1 MNDLCRTGPK
11 IFSMKSPYQ
20 ISCAC
25 KEGDISLSKGCSELI
40 YFALFSFTFWG
51 PALPPVDAGVPPK
64 HSYKGENVGYI
75 YSKGH
80 PNLLLTS
87 CRTLDKSFCAHGL
100 KYQSRKQGWTS
111 HCNIL
116 GLFLKGPQA
125 TLASMCKMPVI
136 PVLGYLY
143 HSCCVDERVNVHEGL
158 WLLHKVLKICWIIII
173 LSARKQL

>member
-1 MNDLCRTGPK
+1 MTCVELAQNFSVWRVHIRFRVHAKRGTLVCPKAALSWFTLLCFP
-11 IFSMKSPYQ
+11 SP
-20 ISCAC
+20 S
-25 KEGDISLSKGCSELI
+25 G
-40 YFALFSFTFWG
+40 
-51 PALPPVDAGVPPK
+51 ALPCHLWMLACPQNIHTRGRTLA
-64 HSYKGENVGYI
+64 I

-125 TLASMCKMPVI
+125 TSASMCKMPVI

-143 HSCCVDERVNVHEGL
+143 HSCCEDERVNVHEGL